1 MQKYCTD
8 GKADVAPKRK
18 EAREVIFVKVIDTP
32 TSHDLWS
39 ISSHLL
45 DL

>member
-32 TSHDLWS
+32 TLY
-39 ISSHLL
+39 ITRIIGLTIK
-45 DL
+45 